1 MHLEEVMI
9 EEQNNVPATDKFKET
24 EQNVLSCKNDI
35 LFHQKSKENRMQLVM
50 ILAQQSTHMI
60 NQEQCQAQI

>member
-1 MHLEEVMI
+1 MYYLVRMI
-9 EEQNNVPATDKFKET
+9 F
-24 EQNVLSCKNDI
+24 

-50 ILAQQSTHMI
+50 ILARQSTHMI